1 MEQLLLITSGK
12 GPEECERAVYLTA
25 ERLCSDAVTQALHA
39 ELVSVIEGRSPTLL
53 LSALVKISGENV
65 AAFSSPWS
73 GTVQWI
79 AQSPFRKNHKRK
91 NWFVGIS
98 VCEVPQQIG
107 WKEADVRY
115 ESLRASG
122 PGGQHVNKTESAVRA
137 IHLPTGTSVV
147 ASDERSQSMNKKAA
161 TERLRSKLLHLD
173 LEKQSDEAKRQWKDH
188 AALERGNPVKVFR
201 VSLEV

>member
-1 MEQLLLITSGK
+1 MITSGK

-25 ERLCSDAVTQALHA
+25 QKLCTDATHQALHA
-39 ELVSVIEGRSPTLL
+39 ETVSVIEGRSSTLL
-53 LSALVKISGENV
+53 LSALVKITGAEP
-65 AAFSSPWS
+65 AAFTARWN

-98 VCEVPQQIG
+98 VCEVPVQIG
-107 WKEADVRY
+107 WKETDVRY

-137 IHLPTGTSVV
+137 VHIPTGTSVV

-161 TERLRSKLLHLD
+161 TERLRNKLLHLN

-188 AALERGNPVKVFR
+188 SALERGNPVKVFR
-201 VSLEV
+201 TSLEV